1 MSKFVLNETA
11 YFGAGCRNELK
22 GEIQKKG
29 YKKAFIV
36 TDNDLIKFKVIDKI
50 VEVVEG
56 VIPYEIFSD
65 VKANPTIKN
74 VHNGLKKFRDCGA
87 DLLIA
92 VGGGSVIDTAK
103 AIGIIFNNPSFEDVK
118 SLEGVANTKNASVPI
133 FALPTTAGTAAE
145 VTINYVITDEDS
157 HRKLVCVDPND
168 IPKIAFID
176 AELMSSM
183 PKGLTAATG
192 MDALTHA
199 IEGYITKGAW
209 EMSNMVELEAIKLIS
224 LNLRNAVANGNNI
237 EAREGM
243 ALGQYIAGMGFS
255 NVGLGAVHSMAH
267 PLGARF
273 DTPHGVANAVLLPVV
288 MQFNM
293 EGNYE
298 KYKNIAIAMGED
310 VSKKTLKE
318 AAQTAV
324 DAVKKLSNDIG
335 IPKNLTEIG
344 IKAQDLEVLS
354 KDAIV
359 DACIGGNPNPITV
372 EDILKLYKIAL

>member
-50 VEVVEG
+50 VEVVKG

-157 HRKLVCVDPND
+157 HRKL
-168 IPKIAFID
+168 
-176 AELMSSM
+176 
-183 PKGLTAATG
+183 
-192 MDALTHA
+192 
-199 IEGYITKGAW
+199 
-209 EMSNMVELEAIKLIS
+209 
-224 LNLRNAVANGNNI
+224 
-237 EAREGM
+237 
-243 ALGQYIAGMGFS
+243 
-255 NVGLGAVHSMAH
+255 
-267 PLGARF
+267 
-273 DTPHGVANAVLLPVV
+273 
-288 MQFNM
+288 
-293 EGNYE
+293 
-298 KYKNIAIAMGED
+298 
-310 VSKKTLKE
+310 
-318 AAQTAV
+318 
-324 DAVKKLSNDIG
+324 
-335 IPKNLTEIG
+335 
-344 IKAQDLEVLS
+344 
-354 KDAIV
+354 
-359 DACIGGNPNPITV
+359 
-372 EDILKLYKIAL
+372 